1 MKKVGAIDFGFGFT
15 KTKTDT
21 ELKRIPT
28 HLGVLDSKS
37 EDLRGVVKYDL
48 VNYVVGDDVKFLQS
62 KINIATI
69 KELVKYYPI
78 FLKWFLE
85 SNGYDAST
93 THFVTGLPPVYKEE
107 KANIE
112 KIFRDFGTTG
122 DVVSQSVGIFADT
135 MSDIKGE
142 TVLIIDGGY
151 NTLDYLALT
160 RNGEDWRKIRS
171 GTLLGQGAN
180 KAIEFFKEEL
190 SGVADIIK
198 TMATNTL
205 QKPFEDRRILVGGD
219 FIDASEFAENA
230 VKKYALT
237 IEGRLKA
244 ELGELSET
252 VEQTVLGGGCANFLK
267 GYVDLPNIIVPEKPE
282 FSQVRGYYK
291 IGVES
296 VQ

>member
-1 MKKVGAIDFGFGFT
+1 M
-15 KTKTDT
+15 
-21 ELKRIPT
+21 
-28 HLGVLDSKS
+28 
-37 EDLRGVVKYDL
+37 
-48 VNYVVGDDVKFLQS
+48 
-62 KINIATI
+62 
-69 KELVKYYPI
+69 
-78 FLKWFLE
+78 
-85 SNGYDAST
+85 
-93 THFVTGLPPVYKEE
+93 
-107 KANIE
+107 
-112 KIFRDFGTTG
+112 
-122 DVVSQSVGIFADT
+122 SQSVGIFADT